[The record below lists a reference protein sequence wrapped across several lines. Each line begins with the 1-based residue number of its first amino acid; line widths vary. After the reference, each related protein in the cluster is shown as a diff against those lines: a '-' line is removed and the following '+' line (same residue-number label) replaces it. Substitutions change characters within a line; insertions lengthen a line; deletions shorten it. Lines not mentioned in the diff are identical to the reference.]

1 MKHRILYAALM
12 LFALASC
19 SKDKEDEAKNGGR
32 GVEKVVFSRESG
44 TYSNIALPYR
54 KAAIAPSQ
62 NGKASLVLYLH
73 GGSSKGSDNTTQL
86 GEKGIDS
93 ISSYLVSHRINSLF
107 LVPQCPSDKSWGG
120 IMNAV
125 LKSLIDDYVA
135 RGDADPKRIYIFG
148 GSMGGSGTWGM
159 VSAYPNLFA
168 AAMSVAGNPSKCDA
182 ASVAATPILTVMGT
196 ADEIMD
202 IDTVADFCNQL
213 ALLGNDIQFE
223 IEDGWTHET
232 TCTESYTTLRLDW
245 IFSHHK

>member
-1 MKHRILYAALM
+1 MKHRILYAILM

-19 SKDKEDEAKNGGR
+19 SKNKEEEAKNDEPN
-32 GVEKVVFSRESG
+32 VEEVVFSRESG

-54 KAAIAPSQ
+54 KATIAPEQ
-62 NGKASLVLYLH
+62 NIKSSLVLYLH
-73 GGSSKGSDNTTQL
+73 GGSSKGADNTKQL

-93 ISSYLVSHRINSLF
+93 ISDYLVSHRINSLF

-120 IMNAV
+120 IMNAA

-135 RGDADPKRIYIFG
+135 RGNADPGRIYIFG

-159 VSAYPNLFA
+159 VSAYPNLCA
-168 AAMSVAGNPSKCDA
+168 AAMPVAGNPSKCDA
-182 ASVAATPILTVMGT
+182 ANVAATPILTVMGT

-202 IDTVADFCNQL
+202 IDTVVDFCN
-213 ALLGNDIQFE
+213 LLVQSGNDNRLE
-223 IEDGWTHET
+223 IEEGWTHET
-232 TCTESYTTLRLDW
+232 TCIESYTTLRLDW